1 MLLVVDFN
9 NRLPKGKETNQTLMV
24 WKVFRSDI
32 ISTWSCQPGCVQNTV
47 YYCIVIWLCVLC
59 SRPLLFQT
67 SELIVSSPAVGDL
80 IPYSTLLHFLLTRAP
95 SELKSPHQACT
106 HTEKWIPKWLY
117 ITTASKECLSP
128 TESRV
133 VHRPLLP
140 VAWWSSLWER
150 QAHSPQVTFVPLAFS
165 FYRSECWYLTAD
177 THTHTRVVV
186 GWVQLPSP
194 NVTFVNGAA
203 DT

>member
-1 MLLVVDFN
+1 MFLVVDFN

-67 SELIVSSPAVGDL
+67 SELIASSPAVGDL

-128 TESRV
+128 
-133 VHRPLLP
+133 HREQ
-140 VAWWSSLWER
+140 S
-150 QAHSPQVTFVPLAFS
+150 
-165 FYRSECWYLTAD
+165 
-177 THTHTRVVV
+177 
-186 GWVQLPSP
+186 GPSP
-194 NVTFVNGAA
+194 VTPSGLMIIPLRETGSLSSGNLCSIGFLLL
-203 DT
+203 